1 MASLTDKT
9 YFPPLEECLTGKN
22 TILSWKLVASA
33 LVDQDG
39 DRITSDAVSSF
50 LRDAHVQQLLKNPS
64 KTFEPPTSQTKADFE
79 TKTAAINVTQTPN
92 ERFNIKTIKDDA
104 IWLSTNVNISQV
116 AALRI
121 VVVEFQSRAQA
132 HLVGPLSTQDV
143 DNIQEAAGVSDAQTS
158 NILALLNLSTLA
170 DAETTWADFEKDA
183 TRRQRLLAHYLSE
196 RRSFMSSAESLVTF
210 MLHSSAAMLNQETH
224 NLRREIVKEA
234 FEYDEFDDHSEI
246 NISFF
251 EALIPR
257 YFTVLQD
264 AIKRAQ
270 TGPANV
276 EERLLTEQIN
286 IDWTRTALTEAIHA
300 MTVSFQILDL
310 SGPMFTTPEIITQWY
325 QIMNTY
331 EFLDSI
337 SSGYDLVS
345 ELVMPLKSLVC
356 VISLRLVNL
365 NRSLMYLSQDIDL
378 LDFEEPYLASSELL
392 TIIHT
397 AITNAANAGSPTA
410 SPVILAW
417 SLILQEMFIGY
428 QERAE
433 RRDVAQN
440 ARAQASFE
448 LEIQPNP
455 SGRRNSAGSIVS
467 IERSPYDLFLTS
479 QSLERDNQLVE
490 ALAFAATAR
499 GQVYEVMSE
508 MAACLGHSQLAAFSP
523 LLGARVRAVFLEV
536 LKKSLPI
543 VGYQNDTVSCLL
555 AVLSGGRQYWDISP
569 KNALSPSQEVNSVM
583 LRDDELKE
591 NYLLQARNRYPY
603 EFLPFVSF
611 TRALVTGLLA
621 DSENSE
627 WVISLLLRSPTLTL
641 DWRSDWVNYELIYED
656 ENINSFQLIGDLD
669 LFDTSKVTRR
679 RPENDEKFTIPAGTV
694 GRFVSDSERIAILEY
709 EHSALAL
716 LGKRLEVSLKADA
729 YSSALPGLTDD
740 EVAES
745 ILLLATVVRVETL
758 RTAVT
763 VSRAGSEAG
772 MAILREASRAL
783 PHTKDILTVVSDLM
797 DTIIQDDLV
806 NIDGPRTAVLA
817 ACLQFLD
824 AALPVCPGRVWAY
837 MSRTALING
846 ETRAGRLSRIT
857 GNLDMLSERCDFLS
871 SAMKFFSNLIEIAML
886 GAVQRKVVRETNARS
901 NVDANAWLG
910 TSEKV
915 ISRVSLAIAQ
925 TAVDM
930 IENSVTWRFPSELDR
945 SIVVRDVVGIMQKLL
960 SYTYNLGAT
969 GPSNTLTGYLEPAA
983 RYVLES
989 FVTASS
995 NSLRFQPLLAT
1006 LLVAFQ
1012 IPDSTLYPRRA
1023 ALVSER
1029 LVVVLDFATILLRV
1043 SNYLDLPVTNLQT
1056 PLFKSA
1062 SLVARLP
1069 AIRLSFKAPAIA
1081 LLSALV
1087 ESAGK
1092 GNAEPPSLLGYLG
1105 PQVARSFIQIASQ
1118 LDKPFDRVPESIST
1132 WKFFSTIMRNR
1143 QQWMA
1148 NCLLTGKTPREAL
1161 KGDGKIAALSPGSV
1175 LSTAMEKLRSIKKL
1189 PSREAIAIL
1198 DFFTSAQNYWPWTI
1212 FAMQKDTSFLTDLR
1226 AYVRDLKSPSMVSRT
1241 DPREAGNQARIA
1253 AYIAE
1258 TFAMQLY
1265 HLRQMRQSHKVAND
1279 VVNDLDYFLRNGVQV
1294 SGYNASLHS
1303 NFAKNFSQRYPGI
1316 SIEDF
1321 KRTVLVPRDLGSQ
1334 FYYALDFAE
1343 SMLSYDVAWAGSRKN
1358 GFRHEMETANL
1369 NLSLVEAEITLFH
1382 AWEYLLLELSI
1393 SLLPKNETVA
1403 KQMSQ
1408 VAEQCLDANQRAQP
1422 PDNIFVRL
1430 AHARANLALTLLQRL
1445 ADASHLP
1452 KDISKLLTSIT
1463 RAINNVEDPFD
1474 KDQISYFRTLLKI
1487 LFVALRGTRHSA
1499 NAPAPGASTMSQSG
1513 GETSSV
1519 AVTQL
1524 ILTILDRVV
1533 AQSFRSLVALVHE
1546 PTSPTTPE
1554 DLALL
1559 TAILQACLSAPGID
1573 QCQVQILNI
1582 MAGHN
1587 VFQVATS
1594 LFSWADKLTD
1604 KSGDPI
1610 YGELS
1615 LLFLLELSA
1624 MPTIA
1629 EQLACDG
1636 LLGHLTSA
1644 NLAGFMR
1651 RANVGP
1657 LADNAG
1663 AARCY
1668 SMWAKGILPLLL
1680 NMLGA
1685 LGATMAPEI
1694 AYVLNQF
1701 PNLLRAAV
1709 DRFEAPGVSR
1719 TGYSPSSKSSMST
1732 INNNS
1737 PGNGKDTSG
1746 LITLTSISEIH
1757 SLALLTRVLS
1767 AIRLTNAGGQSARDI
1782 PQIVGGW
1789 EDEARQNLLENVEF
1803 WLGSRKVLR
1812 ERLFPWGQREIEWRN
1827 QKPGEGAGEESKCE
1841 SKLEEKAVEML
1852 SGVAEV
1858 LGLGDGE
1865 DGA

>member
-1 MASLTDKT
+1 MASLTDKI

-22 TILSWKLVASA
+22 IILSWKLVASA
-33 LVDQDG
+33 LADQHG
-39 DRITSDAVSSF
+39 DLITSNAVSSF
-50 LRDAHVQQLLKNPS
+50 LKDGYVQQLFKNPS

-92 ERFNIKTIKDDA
+92 DRFNIKTIKDDT
-104 IWLSTNVNISQV
+104 IWLSTNVNISEV

-121 VVVEFQSRAQA
+121 VVVEFQSRAHA

-158 NILALLNLSTLA
+158 NILALLNLSTVA
-170 DAETTWADFEKDA
+170 DAETTWAEFEKDA
-183 TRRQRLLAHYLSE
+183 SRRQRILAHYLSE

-210 MLHSSAAMLNQETH
+210 MLHSSAAILNQETH

-246 NISFF
+246 NISLF

-257 YFTVLQD
+257 YFTLLED

-270 TGPANV
+270 TGPTNV

-331 EFLDSI
+331 EFLDGI

-356 VISLRLVNL
+356 VISLRLINL

-397 AITNAANAGSPTA
+397 AVTNAANAGSPTA

-417 SLILQEMFIGY
+417 SLILQDMFIGY

-479 QSLERDNQLVE
+479 QALERDNQLVE
-490 ALAFAATAR
+490 ALAFTATAR
-499 GQVYEVMSE
+499 GHVYEVMSE
-508 MAACLGHSQLAAFSP
+508 MAACLGYSQLAAFSS

-536 LKKSLPI
+536 LKKSFPI

-555 AVLSGGRQYWDISP
+555 TVLSGGRQYWDISP

-627 WVISLLLRSPTLTL
+627 WVIGLLLKSPTLTL
-641 DWRSDWVNYELIYED
+641 EWRSEWVNYELIYED
-656 ENINSFQLIGDLD
+656 ENVNSFQLIGDLD

-679 RPENDEKFTIPAGTV
+679 RPENEEKFTIPAGTV

-729 YSSALPGLTDD
+729 YSSALPGLTAD

-772 MAILREASRAL
+772 MAILKEASRAL
-783 PHTKDILTVVSDLM
+783 PHSKDILVVVCDLM

-806 NIDGPRTAVLA
+806 NVDGPRTAVLA

-857 GNLDMLSERCDFLS
+857 GNLDMLSERFDFLS
-871 SAMKFFSNLIEIAML
+871 SAIKFFSNLIEIAML

-910 TSEKV
+910 TSDKV

-925 TAVDM
+925 TAVDI
-930 IENSVTWRFPSELDR
+930 IENSATWRFPSELDR
-945 SIVVRDVVGIMQKLL
+945 SVVVRDVVGIMQKLL
-960 SYTYNLGAT
+960 SYTYNLDGT

-1023 ALVSER
+1023 AVVSER
-1029 LVVVLDFATILLRV
+1029 LLVVLDFATILLRV
-1043 SNYLDLPVTNLQT
+1043 ANYLDLPVINLQT
-1056 PLFKSA
+1056 QLFKSA

-1105 PQVARSFIQIASQ
+1105 PQIARSFIQIASQ
-1118 LDKPFDRVPESIST
+1118 LDKPFDRVPESVST

-1161 KGDGKIAALSPGSV
+1161 KGDGKIAALSPDSV

-1189 PSREAIAIL
+1189 PSQEAIAIL

-1241 DPREAGNQARIA
+1241 DPREAAYQARIA

-1258 TFAMQLY
+1258 AFAMQLY
-1265 HLRQMRQSHKVAND
+1265 HLRQMRQSQKFAND

-1343 SMLSYDVAWAGSRKN
+1343 SMLSYDVAWDGSRKN
-1358 GFRHEMETANL
+1358 GFRHEMERANL
-1369 NLSLVEAEITLFH
+1369 NLSLVEAEIALFH

-1452 KDISKLLTSIT
+1452 KDITKLLTSIT
-1463 RAINNVEDPFD
+1463 RAINNIEVPFD

-1513 GETSSV
+1513 GESISV

-1524 ILTILDRVV
+1524 ILSILDRVV

-1559 TAILQACLSAPGID
+1559 TAILQACLSVPGID
-1573 QCQVQILNI
+1573 QCQVQVLNI
-1582 MAGHN
+1582 MAGHD

-1629 EQLACDG
+1629 EQLALNG

-1668 SMWAKGILPLLL
+1668 SIWAKGILPLLL

-1685 LGATMAPEI
+1685 LGATIAPEI

-1709 DRFEAPGVSR
+1709 DRFEAPGTNR
-1719 TGYSPSSKSSMST
+1719 TFSPSKSIT
-1732 INNNS
+1732 TNN

-1746 LITLTSISEIH
+1746 FITLTAISEIH

-1782 PQIVGGW
+1782 PQIAGGW

-1812 ERLFPWGQREIEWRN
+1812 ERLLPLGQREIEWRS
-1827 QKPGEGAGEESKCE
+1827 QKAAEGSACE
-1841 SKLEEKAVEML
+1841 NKLEEKAVEML

-1858 LGLGDGE
+1858 LGLGAGE
-1865 DGA
+1865 EGA

>member
-1 MASLTDKT
+1 MASITDKT

-22 TILSWKLVASA
+22 IILSWKLVASA
-33 LVDQDG
+33 LADQHG
-39 DRITSDAVSSF
+39 DRIKSDAVSDF
-50 LRDAHVQQLLKNPS
+50 LRDGYVQQLLKFPS

-104 IWLSTNVNISQV
+104 IWLSTNVNISEV

-121 VVVEFQSRAQA
+121 VVVEFQSRAHA

-158 NILALLNLSTLA
+158 NILALLNLSTVA
-170 DAETTWADFEKDA
+170 DAETTWSEFEKDA
-183 TRRQRLLAHYLSE
+183 TRRQRILAHYLSE

-210 MLHSSAAMLNQETH
+210 MLHSSAAISLDQETH
-224 NLRREIVKEA
+224 NLRRQIVKEA
-234 FEYDEFDDHSEI
+234 FEYDEFDETSDI
-246 NISFF
+246 NISLF

-257 YFTVLQD
+257 YFTLLD
-264 AIKRAQ
+264 EAIKRAQ
-270 TGPANV
+270 SGYANI
-276 EERLLTEQIN
+276 EERILTEQLQ
-286 IDWTRTALTEAIHA
+286 IDWIRTALTEAIHA

-325 QIMNTY
+325 QIMNAY
-331 EFLDSI
+331 EFMDSI
-337 SSGYDLVS
+337 TSGYDMVS
-345 ELVMPLKSLVC
+345 ELIMPLKSLVC
-356 VISLRLVNL
+356 VISLRLINL

-397 AITNAANAGSPTA
+397 AVTNAANASSPTA
-410 SPVILAW
+410 SPVVLAW

-467 IERSPYDLFLTS
+467 IERSPYDSFLTT
-479 QSLERDNQLVE
+479 QSLERDNSLVE
-490 ALAFAATAR
+490 ALAFTATAR

-508 MAACLGHSQLAAFSP
+508 MAACLGQSQLAAFSS
-523 LLGARVRAVFLEV
+523 LLGSRIRAVFLEI
-536 LKKSLPI
+536 LQKSFHI

-555 AVLSGGRQYWDISP
+555 SILSGGRQYWDISP
-569 KNALSPSQEVNSVM
+569 KNALSPNQEVNSVL
-583 LRDDELKE
+583 LRNDELKD
-591 NYLLQARNRYPY
+591 NYVLQARNRYPY

-611 TRALVTGLLA
+611 TRAMLMGLLG
-621 DSENSE
+621 DRDNSE
-627 WVISLLLRSPTLTL
+627 WVINLLHRSPTITL
-641 DWRSDWVNYELIYED
+641 EWRPEWVNYELIYED

-679 RPENDEKFTIPAGTV
+679 RPEEEEKFTIPAGTL
-694 GRFVSDSERIAILEY
+694 GRFISDNERIAILEY
-709 EHSALAL
+709 GHSALAL

-729 YSSALPGLTDD
+729 YSSALPGLTPE

-745 ILLLATVVRVETL
+745 VQLLATVVRVETL

-763 VSRAGSEAG
+763 VQRAGSEAG

-783 PHTKDILTVVSDLM
+783 PHTKDILTVVCDLM

-857 GNLDMLSERCDFLS
+857 GNLDMLSERFDFLS
-871 SAMKFFSNLIEIAML
+871 SAMKLFSNLIEIAML
-886 GAVQRKVVRETNARS
+886 GAVQRKVVRETNARA

-930 IENSVTWRFPSELDR
+930 IENSATWRFPSELDR
-945 SIVVRDVVGIMQKLL
+945 SVVVRDVVSIMQKLL
-960 SYTYNLGAT
+960 QYTYNLGAT

-1023 ALVSER
+1023 AIVAER
-1029 LVVVLDFATILLRV
+1029 LLVVLDFATILLRI
-1043 SNYLDLPVTNLQT
+1043 SNYLDLPVLNLQT
-1056 PLFKSA
+1056 QLFKSA

-1105 PQVARSFIQIASQ
+1105 PQISRSFIQIASM
-1118 LDKPFDRVPESIST
+1118 LDKPFDRVSESVST

-1161 KGDGKIAALSPGSV
+1161 KGDGKIAALSPDSV

-1189 PSREAIAIL
+1189 PSQEALAVL

-1226 AYVRDLKSPSMVSRT
+1226 AYVRDLKSPSMISRT
-1241 DPREAGNQARIA
+1241 DPREAVNQARIA

-1258 TFAMQLY
+1258 AFAMQLY
-1265 HLRQMRQSHKVAND
+1265 HLRQMRQSQKFAND

-1303 NFAKNFSQRYPGI
+1303 NFARNFSQRYPGI
-1316 SIEDF
+1316 SVEDF

-1343 SMLSYDVAWAGSRKN
+1343 KMLSYDVAWAGSRKN

-1422 PDNIFVRL
+1422 PDDIFVRL
-1430 AHARANLALTLLQRL
+1430 THARANLALTLLQRL

-1463 RAINNVEDPFD
+1463 RAINNIEDPFD

-1487 LFVALRGTRHSA
+1487 LFVALRGTRHST
-1499 NAPAPGASTMSQSG
+1499 NAPAPGASTMSQSSL
-1513 GETSSV
+1513 EASSV

-1559 TAILQACLSAPGID
+1559 TAILQACLSVPGID

-1636 LLGHLTSA
+1636 FLGHLTSA

-1651 RANVGP
+1651 RPNVGP
-1657 LADNAG
+1657 LAENAG

-1668 SMWAKGILPLLL
+1668 SIWAKGVLPLLL

-1685 LGATMAPEI
+1685 LGATIAPEI

-1709 DRFEAPGVSR
+1709 DRFEAPGTNR
-1719 TGYSPSSKSSMST
+1719 TAFSPSKSFLFAS
-1732 INNNS
+1732 
-1737 PGNGKDTSG
+1737 NGAGANGGKEGS
-1746 LITLTSISEIH
+1746 ITLTSISEIN

-1789 EDEARQNLLENVEF
+1789 EDDVRQNLLENVEF

-1812 ERLFPWGQREIEWRN
+1812 ERLLPLGQREVEWRGA
-1827 QKPGEGAGEESKCE
+1827 KPTNTGGEGDTKCE

-1858 LGLGDGE
+1858 LGLGLGE
-1865 DGA
+1865 EL

>member
-22 TILSWKLVASA
+22 IILSWKLVASA
-33 LVDQDG
+33 LADQQG
-39 DRITSDAVSSF
+39 DRITSNAVSSF
-50 LRDAHVQQLLKNPS
+50 LKDAYVQHLLKNPS
-64 KTFEPPTSQTKADFE
+64 KTFEPPTSKTKADFE

-104 IWLSTNVNISQV
+104 IWLSTNVNISEV

-121 VVVEFQSRAQA
+121 VVVEFQSRPQA
-132 HLVGPLSTQDV
+132 HLVGPLSTQDI

-158 NILALLNLSTLA
+158 NILALLNLSTVA
-170 DAETTWADFEKDA
+170 DAETTWAEFEKDA
-183 TRRQRLLAHYLSE
+183 SRRQRILAHYLSE
-196 RRSFMSSAESLVTF
+196 RRSFVSSAESLVTF
-210 MLHSSAAMLNQETH
+210 MLHSSAAILNQETH

-234 FEYDEFDDHSEI
+234 FGYDEFDDHSEI
-246 NISFF
+246 NISLF
-251 EALIPR
+251 EALVPR
-257 YFTVLQD
+257 YFTLLED
-264 AIKRAQ
+264 AIKSAQ

-286 IDWTRTALTEAIHA
+286 IDWTRTAFTEAIHA

-310 SGPMFTTPEIITQWY
+310 SGPVFTTPEIITQWY

-331 EFLDSI
+331 EFLDGI

-356 VISLRLVNL
+356 VISLRLINL
-365 NRSLMYLSQDIDL
+365 NRSLLYLSQDIDL

-397 AITNAANAGSPTA
+397 AVTNAANAGSPTA

-428 QERAE
+428 QERVE

-455 SGRRNSAGSIVS
+455 SERRNSAGSIVS

-479 QSLERDNQLVE
+479 QALERDNQLVE
-490 ALAFAATAR
+490 TLAFAATAR

-508 MAACLGHSQLAAFSP
+508 MAACLGHSQLAAFSS
-523 LLGARVRAVFLEV
+523 LLGARARAVFLEV
-536 LKKSLPI
+536 LKKSFPI

-555 AVLSGGRQYWDISP
+555 TVLSGGRQYWDISP
-569 KNALSPSQEVNSVM
+569 KNALSPNQEVDSVM

-591 NYLLQARNRYPY
+591 NYLLQARSRYPY

-611 TRALVTGLLA
+611 TRALLTGLLG

-627 WVISLLLRSPTLTL
+627 WVIGLLLKSPTLTL
-641 DWRSDWVNYELIYED
+641 EWSPDWVNYELIFED

-679 RPENDEKFTIPAGTV
+679 RPEKEEKFTIPAGTV

-729 YSSALPGLTDD
+729 YSSALPGLSAD

-745 ILLLATVVRVETL
+745 VLLLATVVRVETL

-772 MAILREASRAL
+772 MAVLKEASRAL
-783 PHTKDILTVVSDLM
+783 PHTKDILTVVCDLM

-806 NIDGPRTAVLA
+806 NVDGPRGAVLA

-857 GNLDMLSERCDFLS
+857 GNLDMLSERFDFLS
-871 SAMKFFSNLIEIAML
+871 SAVKFFSNLIEIAML
-886 GAVQRKVVRETNARS
+886 GAVQRKVVKETNARS
-901 NVDANAWLG
+901 SVDTNAWLG

-925 TAVDM
+925 TAVDV
-930 IENSVTWRFPSELDR
+930 IENSATWRFPSELDR
-945 SIVVRDVVGIMQKLL
+945 SVVVRDVVGIMQKLL
-960 SYTYNLGAT
+960 SYTYNLSSS
-969 GPSNTLTGYLEPAA
+969 GPSNTLTGSLEPAA

-1023 ALVSER
+1023 AVVSER
-1029 LVVVLDFATILLRV
+1029 LLVVLDFATILLRV
-1043 SNYLDLPVTNLQT
+1043 SNYLDLPVSKLQT
-1056 PLFKSA
+1056 QLFKSA

-1069 AIRLSFKAPAIA
+1069 AIRLSFKIPAIA

-1105 PQVARSFIQIASQ
+1105 PQISRSFIQITSQ
-1118 LDKPFDRVPESIST
+1118 LDKPFDRVPESVSI

-1161 KGDGKIAALSPGSV
+1161 KGDGKIAEISPDSV
-1175 LSTAMEKLRSIKKL
+1175 LSTAIEKLRSIKKL

-1212 FAMQKDTSFLTDLR
+1212 FAMQKDTSFLADLR

-1241 DPREAGNQARIA
+1241 DPKEAAYQARIA

-1258 TFAMQLY
+1258 AFAMQLY
-1265 HLRQMRQSHKVAND
+1265 HLRQMRQSQKFAND
-1279 VVNDLDYFLRNGVQV
+1279 VVNDLDYFLRNGVEV

-1316 SIEDF
+1316 LVEDF

-1334 FYYALDFAE
+1334 FYYALDFADL
-1343 SMLSYDVAWAGSRKN
+1343 MLSYDVTWDGSRKN
-1358 GFRHEMETANL
+1358 GFKHEMERANV
-1369 NLSLVEAEITLFH
+1369 NLSLVEAEIALFH
-1382 AWEYLLLELSI
+1382 AWEYLLLELSV

-1403 KQMSQ
+1403 KQMAQ

-1430 AHARANLALTLLQRL
+1430 VHSRANLALTLLQRL

-1452 KDISKLLTSIT
+1452 KDSTKLLTSIT
-1463 RAINNVEDPFD
+1463 RAINNIEVPFD

-1487 LFVALRGTRHSA
+1487 LFVALRGTRHSV
-1499 NAPAPGASTMSQSG
+1499 NAPAPGASTLSKSG
-1513 GETSSV
+1513 GESSSV

-1524 ILTILDRVV
+1524 TLSILDRAV

-1554 DLALL
+1554 DLALI
-1559 TAILQACLSAPGID
+1559 TAILQACLSVPGID

-1582 MAGHN
+1582 MASHD

-1615 LLFLLELSA
+1615 LLFLLELSS

-1636 LLGHLTSA
+1636 LLDHITSA

-1651 RANVGP
+1651 RPNVGP
-1657 LADNAG
+1657 LVDNAG

-1668 SMWAKGILPLLL
+1668 SIWAKGILPLLL

-1685 LGATMAPEI
+1685 LGTTIAPEI

-1709 DRFEAPGVSR
+1709 DRFEAPGTHR
-1719 TGYSPSSKSSMST
+1719 TFSPSKSVSISGSP
-1732 INNNS
+1732 NNN
-1737 PGNGKDTSG
+1737 KDMSG
-1746 LITLTSISEIH
+1746 FITLTAISEIH

-1767 AIRLTNAGGQSARDI
+1767 VIRMTNVGGHSARDI
-1782 PQIVGGW
+1782 PQITGGW
-1789 EDEARQNLLENVEF
+1789 EDEARQNFLENVEF

-1812 ERLFPWGQREIEWRN
+1812 ERLVPLGQREMEWRS
-1827 QKPGEGAGEESKCE
+1827 QKASEGSACE
-1841 SKLEEKAVEML
+1841 NKLEEKAVEML

-1858 LGLGDGE
+1858 LALGE
-1865 DGA
+1865 AEEGA